1 MRELLRVRW
10 VMFPV
15 ALLMFASLLRGDVIY
30 LKNGSVL
37 VVEKAWEEG
46 EQVKYQSASG
56 VESIPRASVKRLQ
69 SHKAIPADPSHN
81 QTVHAEVIRGTGTPP
96 AVSSPQV
103 PKVAPKTAASDTRA
117 AARSARY
124 RDAAG
129 FAEAVREQEK
139 TGKPVA
145 LYFYVDWCKY
155 CARLER
161 ETLIHP
167 EVKKYLESILYVSVN
182 PEHGNEEEALFG
194 KFEGRGFPT
203 FLMLTKS
210 KVAQE
215 VSTAV
220 PAESFLQECKEAAG
234 SGSR

>member
-15 ALLMFASLLRGDVIY
+15 ALLMFGSLLRGDVIY

-37 VVEKAWEEG
+37 LVEKAWEEG

-56 VESIPRASVKRLQ
+56 VESIPRASVKRFQ
-69 SHKAIPADPSHN
+69 GHKATPADPSHN
-81 QTVHAEVIRGTGTPP
+81 QTVHAEVIRGTETP

-103 PKVAPKTAASDTRA
+103 PKVALKPAASDTRA

-182 PEHGNEEEALFG
+182 PEHGQEEEALFG

-210 KVAQE
+210 KVATE

-234 SGSR
+234 SASR